1 VWIPHS
7 WQLCSTAEK
16 KNSEK
21 MAIKKKKKR
30 GKVQQ
35 YQALQGPLT
44 NSVPRDYDIF
54 FPKVVLL
61 IKFGDYV
68 FGKA

>member
-1 VWIPHS
+1 MDPT
-7 WQLCSTAEK
+7 QLATLFHCRK

>member
-1 VWIPHS
+1 MDPT
-7 WQLCSTAEK
+7 QLATLFHCRK

-21 MAIKKKKKR
+21 MAIKKKKKKR